1 MLRQRGWLA
10 LGKGHADQHFTEGT
24 RMGSARR
31 HQAAARRGAY
41 LNLHSDKHRA
51 QLFVQLFQHR
61 ELLEAQTAEPVR
73 QREWDT
79 FRHHHPWG
87 PATWYPVLRR
97 QPGGLAQLQ
106 AQAWPSNAGIHAPRR
121 QPTGEKWKE
130 GKLTELKQA

>member
-1 MLRQRGWLA
+1 MA

-24 RMGSARR
+24 RMGLARC

-61 ELLEAQTAEPVR
+61 EFLQAQTAEPVR

-79 FRHHHPWG
+79 FRHHHP
-87 PATWYPVLRR
+87 
-97 QPGGLAQLQ
+97 
-106 AQAWPSNAGIHAPRR
+106 
-121 QPTGEKWKE
+121 
-130 GKLTELKQA
+130 